1 MKTYKHYCNDSNT
14 SCKLISGLRGATP
27 DQIEELSN
35 WQEKQTKDM
44 FRKMQLTIENFDD
57 SSGEIEQFLETDPT
71 FLEEHGDLNFTDVLY
86 GELPEWELVK
96 TEVYTTGILFY
107 YYRFGE
113 NGKVEDWF
121 IIDLSVP
128 YSISLKINIESD
140 NRHSEVAYKI
150 TMALKTDGDDDAC
163 IAIEYF
169 SNGEKKYTSTLEEDD
184 RGVYELITT
193 A

>member
-27 DQIEELSN
+27 DQIEELAS

-44 FRKMQLTIENFDD
+44 FRKMHLMIESFED
-57 SSGEIEQFLETDPT
+57 SFGEIEQFLGVEPT
-71 FLEEHGDLNFTDVLY
+71 FLEEYGYLNFTDVLY
-86 GELPEWELVK
+86 SELPEWELVK
-96 TEVYTTGILFY
+96 AEVYTTGILFY
-107 YYRFGE
+107 YYLFGE
-113 NGKVEDWF
+113 DGKVENWF

-128 YSISLKINIESD
+128 YKISLKISIESD
-140 NRHSEVAYKI
+140 KRHSEVAYKI
-150 TMALKTDGDDDAC
+150 TMTSKTDAEN
-163 IAIEYF
+163 ARVSIEYF
-169 SNGEKKYTSTLEEDD
+169 SKGEKKYSSTLEEDD